1 MYNTFRLGYIY
12 VFINKMKLDLHKIKS
27 SEPFHFLIDLKEQKK
42 NNAEVSNQNWWIL
55 FLPNGFFTKIFTFL
69 SNSIMVQSF
78 AAKQ

>member
-42 NNAEVSNQNWWIL
+42 NNAEVSNQNW
-55 FLPNGFFTKIFTFL
+55 
-69 SNSIMVQSF
+69 
-78 AAKQ
+78 